1 MFFRIFTALTVLL
14 VCSAFLFSGPALA
27 GVTWQE
33 GRSFTLDEKPLDV
46 ASSLDASRIYVL
58 VEGGKVLIYD
68 QQGKLGGTIPVDPDM
83 DRISAVGLQ
92 KAGLPEKIILIGTAG
107 GKVQELD
114 LRYAIAINTEGSP
127 FLGRAD
133 APVEIVE
140 FSDFQCPYCA
150 RVKPMTEQILL
161 QFPDQ
166 VRVVFKHFPLSSHE
180 YAKPAALA
188 SMAAQN
194 QGKFWEFHDKLFA
207 AQREIGPE
215 RIRAIARE
223 LELDM
228 ERFDRDL
235 RSRELH
241 RRLEQDLQ
249 DGQQAGVRG
258 TPTIFV
264 NGILLEQRSPENM
277 RKMVEEAL
285 AR

>member
-1 MFFRIFTALTVLL
+1 MSFRTIASLTAIIACALL
-14 VCSAFLFSGPALA
+14 LLGGPALA
-27 GVTWQE
+27 GVSWQAGVAITPE
-33 GRSFTLDEKPLDV
+33 EKPLDV
-46 ASSLDASRIYVL
+46 AYSLDGSRIYIL

-68 QQGKLGGTIPVDPDM
+68 EQGELTGTIPVDPEM

-92 KAGLPEKIILIGTAG
+92 RAGIPEKIVVTGSASG
-107 GKVQELD
+107 VVQELS
-114 LRYAIAINTEGSP
+114 LRFALQINTEGAP

-140 FSDFQCPYCA
+140 FSDFQCPHCA
-150 RVKPMTEQILL
+150 RVKPLIEQIML

-166 VRVVFKHFPLSSHE
+166 VKVVFKHFPLSFHE

-188 SMAAQN
+188 TMAAQN

-207 AQREIGPE
+207 AQSEISPQ

-228 ERFDRDL
+228 ERFNRDL
-235 RSRELH
+235 QSRELH
-241 RRLEQDLQ
+241 SRLEQDIQ

-264 NGILLEQRSPENM
+264 NGMLLEQRSPENL
-277 RKMVEEAL
+277 RQMVEEAL